1 MSMELTLYRKLSS
14 NLLNEV
20 VGIKENCWIRS
31 PLWDGFW
38 LHSGLWLTLLMILL
52 DSLIL
57 QEMFYAVGVFLFWI
71 SHRFSSF
78 YIAWG
83 TRAYKSLRKNQ
94 QKRFVILPIFIVL
107 FVFGVLFTPETVFPV
122 TVFERILGLLLLDF
136 AWGVH
141 HFAAQHYG
149 ILRLYHQRFNPESA
163 ASAKKQDR
171 IFCWGVGGVMVVI
184 AELLH
189 GTSFLQEKHF
199 IQFLPKIGEIDGI
212 PLLMRFGT
220 LLVIGVTFFMIR
232 KAWSQDSGLPRL
244 IYLSG
249 VGILVMS
256 AFQLEPFQFLMLWT
270 LQHWMVALGL
280 ATHMVGND
288 THQNFEKTSTK
299 SEPNSSK
306 HYNKTYLVLFFLCV
320 FSAIMTPLF
329 EIEAISFGSRYSEY
343 LFPTLIEWL
352 QNSEWYIFLVGIGLA
367 GGFLHYWM
375 DRSVY
380 RFSDKQT
387 HKSAQQLLI

>member
-1 MSMELTLYRKLSS
+1 MELTLYRKLSS

-83 TRAYKSLRKNQ
+83 TRAYKSIRKNQ

-149 ILRLYHQRFNPESA
+149 ILRLYHHRYNPESA
-163 ASAKKQDR
+163 ASANKQDR
-171 IFCWGVGGVMVVI
+171 IFCWGVGGALVVI

-189 GTSFLQEKHF
+189 GTSYLQENQ
-199 IQFLPKIGEIDGI
+199 ILQFLPNIWVIDGI
-212 PLLMRFGT
+212 PFLMGFGSV
-220 LLVIGVTFFMIR
+220 LVIGITFFMIR
-232 KAWSQDSGLPRL
+232 NAWYQDSGLPR
-244 IYLSG
+244 IMYLLE
-249 VGILVMS
+249 LV
-256 AFQLEPFQFLMLWT
+256 FW
-270 LQHWMVALGL
+270 
-280 ATHMVGND
+280 
-288 THQNFEKTSTK
+288 
-299 SEPNSSK
+299 
-306 HYNKTYLVLFFLCV
+306 
-320 FSAIMTPLF
+320 
-329 EIEAISFGSRYSEY
+329 
-343 LFPTLIEWL
+343 
-352 QNSEWYIFLVGIGLA
+352 
-367 GGFLHYWM
+367 
-375 DRSVY
+375 
-380 RFSDKQT
+380 
-387 HKSAQQLLI
+387 